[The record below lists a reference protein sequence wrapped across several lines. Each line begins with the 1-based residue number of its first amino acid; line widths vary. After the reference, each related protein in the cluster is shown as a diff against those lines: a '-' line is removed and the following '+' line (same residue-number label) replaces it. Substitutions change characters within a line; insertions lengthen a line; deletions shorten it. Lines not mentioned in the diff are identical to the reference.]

1 MGLPLNAYVRYLLL
15 PPFRALLCEL
25 EHRTR
30 RVVRNTL
37 HGAPD
42 YIECRRRESTARECL
57 PQRVLTPAGCGQLR
71 IPAQVDPKFLGA
83 DLHREKRL
91 SVSVTSHCV
100 TDAQVISAYLLSV
113 CPVDSCVPTVDV
125 TRPKRR
131 RDCLVFKTRITEHWE
146 HALADTGASE
156 NFISEELAKFLGLEL
171 HLRKQA
177 LNVRLAEV
185 YVRRC

>member
-1 MGLPLNAYVRYLLL
+1 MCGTFFF
-15 PPFRALLCEL
+15 PPSVPCCVSLSTAPEGLCE
-25 EHRTR
+25 TS
-30 RVVRNTL
+30 L

-42 YIECRRRESTARECL
+42 YIECRRRESTARECV
-57 PQRVLTPAGCGQLR
+57 PQRVPPPAIVLTPAGCGQLR

-91 SVSVTSHCV
+91 PVSVPSHCV

-131 RDCLVFKTRITEHWE
+131 RDCFVFKTRITEHWE